1 MRVSTSVLSRAGLD
15 LASGTGSCI
24 PHLRLHIIARQPCR
38 KATGTPILAR
48 NSRQQWLHTSP
59 RNYSPFVS
67 LNGEA
72 QDLHQEGY
80 AEKVESP
87 RSMTLKADA
96 AQDNHSQ
103 INNILEER
111 HPERVL
117 FTLLDPTIGHIF
129 IKRAEPAAFTDAFTA
144 LDPQYLIEP
153 VKEVYRFMKPS
164 LTSDPTYRWIRHI
177 GDRFAS
183 FSIQLYTIVGMRRE
197 AGHKL
202 TLDDYRHLLDCARTM
217 GHLPMAKQVMWRMMT
232 EDGVEPDLQ
241 CYNHLMEAHCWSHA
255 WSKSEQ
261 WRLRVTPRML
271 QIRATY
277 WRQPDLKGHRVGP
290 SGLRYKTLALFKEMV
305 ARGFK
310 GDESTFTTLMTA
322 MGRENDLAG
331 AKSIL
336 RSVYNIDVD
345 LLQQVDEEE
354 VETPTFYEADS
365 PLCPSA
371 RLLFTVAHV
380 WGSNNE
386 PVLAYRLVDYIS
398 RQYDLRIPFRV
409 WMHLLEWTFVVGL
422 RRSGTEIRQGQDLGQ
437 VSHETLERLWEAMT
451 DAPHDVEPD
460 NRMLTMRARS
470 QRDVLKFDETLRSLK
485 DGRDKLDA
493 RRRQLL
499 GLSEQ
504 VMNWIDGWIK
514 DGRTDDVLPAE
525 WYDLRRAFLIGTLET
540 DRDLQLMITA
550 TRQVFKE
557 FHWPE
562 SAPPELRRDRGHPE
576 REASWRKF
584 NSGYQS
590 RLLEWERRLL
600 PSLLD
605 GWAEYFPNSLL
616 YKTSGG
622 YIGING
628 KEHRAGVIN
637 GIWNGQMRKNGI
649 IRAAIDTD
657 NYQQLVEGM
666 RRLPGVMN
674 HYEQYCF
681 LCETSEH
688 RMEDCPAQSGR
699 ESDSLVKKSGS
710 DWEMTTMRGSRS
722 YFVTDAINPD
732 DASKVDPRTR
742 AQLKWKI
749 EKASDGHD
757 RRTRPTTGNRPAE
770 LIQDDPS
777 VAFLETNIVA
787 NGSGASRVI
796 SPSTSQRGRASSPS

>member
-1 MRVSTSVLSRAGLD
+1 MRASTSVLSRAGLD
-15 LASGTGSCI
+15 LASGTASCI
-24 PHLRLHIIARQPCR
+24 PHLRLHIVARQPRR
-38 KATGTPILAR
+38 KATGPPLLTR
-48 NSRQQWLHTSP
+48 ERRQQWLHTSP
-59 RNYSPFVS
+59 RDYSPFLS
-67 LNGEA
+67 LDGEA
-72 QDLHQEGY
+72 QDLEQEGL

-87 RSMTLKADA
+87 KSMTLEAHA
-96 AQDNHSQ
+96 TQDNHSQ
-103 INNILEER
+103 INHILEER

-117 FTLLDPTIGHIF
+117 FTLLDPLIGYTF

-144 LDPQYLIEP
+144 LDPQCLIEP

-164 LTSDPTYRWIRHI
+164 LTSDPTYRWVRHI

-217 GHLPMAKQVMWRMMT
+217 GHLPMAKYVMWRMMN
-232 EDGVEPDLQ
+232 EDGIEPDFQ

-261 WRLRVTPRML
+261 WRLRVTPRIL

-322 MGRENDLAG
+322 MGRENDLFG

-422 RRSGTEIRQGQDLGQ
+422 RRSGTEIRQGQDVGQ

-451 DAPHDVEPD
+451 DAPHYVEPD

-470 QRDVLKFDETLRSLK
+470 QRDVLKLDETLGSLR
-485 DGRDKLDA
+485 DGKDKLDV

-504 VMNWIDGWIK
+504 VMNWIDEWIK
-514 DGRTDDVLPAE
+514 DGRTDDILPAE

-540 DRDLQLMITA
+540 DRDLQLLITA
-550 TRQVFKE
+550 SRQVFKE

-562 SAPPELRRDRGHPE
+562 FAPPEVRRDRSHPE
-576 REASWRKF
+576 RETMWESLIRAISRVCW
-584 NSGYQS
+584 SGNVVFCLHCWTGGLNTS
-590 RLLEWERRLL
+590 PTL
-600 PSLLD
+600 
-605 GWAEYFPNSLL
+605 LL

-628 KEHRAGVIN
+628 KEHRAGVLT

-657 NYQQLVEGM
+657 NYRQMVEGM

-688 RMEDCPAQSGR
+688 RMEDCPAQRGR
-699 ESDSLVKKSGS
+699 ESDPRFTRSGS

-732 DASKVDPRTR
+732 DSTRADPKTR
-742 AQLKWKI
+742 AQLRWKI
-749 EKASDGHD
+749 EKVSDGHS
-757 RRTRPTTGNRPAE
+757 RRTMSTIGNRRAE
-770 LIQDDPS
+770 
-777 VAFLETNIVA
+777 AH
-787 NGSGASRVI
+787 
-796 SPSTSQRGRASSPS
+796 QR